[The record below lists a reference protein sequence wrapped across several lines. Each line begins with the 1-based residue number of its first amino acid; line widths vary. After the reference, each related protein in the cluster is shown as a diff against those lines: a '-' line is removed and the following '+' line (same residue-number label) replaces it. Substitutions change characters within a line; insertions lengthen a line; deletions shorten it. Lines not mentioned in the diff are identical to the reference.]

1 MTKRLA
7 YTEEQVAEIEAARK
21 KNKNKNV
28 ERRLLAVLLYAQ
40 GVEREE
46 IRQRTGYSS
55 VNHITDLAKKYRDKG
70 LEALTGNHYKGNH
83 RNMSFEEE
91 AAFLEGFRADAEAG
105 NVVEVK
111 VIKRAL
117 AEKIGRETKSRGHI
131 YTLLERHGWRKV
143 MPRSQHPNHAS
154 EEEIALAKNK
164 IPGAGEN

>member
-1 MTKRLA
+1 MTKRIG
-7 YTEEQVAEIEAARK
+7 YTEEQVAEIEAARA
-21 KNKNKNV
+21 KNKDKNV

-55 VNHITDLAKKYRDKG
+55 VNHITDLAKKYRDRG

-91 AAFLEGFRADAEAG
+91 AAFLEEFRAEAEAG
-105 NVVEVK
+105 NVVEAK
-111 VIKRAL
+111 VIKQAL

-143 MPRSQHPNHAS
+143 MPRSEHPNKAS
-154 EEEIALAKNK
+154 EAEIEASKKLT
-164 IPGAGEN
+164 IE